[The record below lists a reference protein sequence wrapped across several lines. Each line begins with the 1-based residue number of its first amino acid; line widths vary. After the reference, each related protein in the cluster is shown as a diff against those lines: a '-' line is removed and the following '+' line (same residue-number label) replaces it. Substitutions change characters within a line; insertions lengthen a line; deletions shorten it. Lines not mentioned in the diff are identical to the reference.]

1 VDVQIVGVKMKDPYM
16 DFIDLKYKPEE
27 SDLIAL
33 FRVEPAK
40 GISMR
45 EAIGRI
51 ASESS
56 NGTWAELTTLKEHI
70 RNIRARAFSIEGS
83 YVKVAYPIELF
94 EMGSIPQ
101 FMSAVAGNI
110 FGMKALKNLRLE
122 DIYFPEEYIK
132 YFKGPGFGLDGVFS
146 KIFKMEKRRPLL
158 AHVPKPKVGM
168 TTEEHTEVAK
178 EAWLGGVDLLKDD
191 ENLTSQ
197 SFNRFED
204 RMKLMFKYRDYAEHE
219 TGERK
224 SYLANITAETN
235 EMLRRAWLVKELGG
249 EYVMVDILTAG
260 WAAVQTVRQRCEELG
275 LALHAH
281 RAFHAAFTRNPKHGM
296 SMLVVAKLARL
307 IGVDQIHIGTVVGK
321 MEGSTREVVDL
332 DEEMTLK
339 NVKAAK
345 DVLSENWH
353 NIKPVVP
360 VTSGGLHPGLVP
372 AVMKILGKE
381 IVIQAGGGIDGH
393 PDGVKAGATAM
404 RQAIEASMEGIELS
418 EYAKEH
424 AELSAALKYWGYKK
438 TR

>member
-1 VDVQIVGVKMKDPYM
+1 MNDPYN
-16 DFIDLKYKPEE
+16 DFIDLKYKPDE
-27 SDLIAL
+27 SDIVAL

-40 GISMR
+40 GISMKN
-45 EAIGRI
+45 AIGRI

-70 RNIRARAFSIEGS
+70 RKIRARAFSIKGN

-94 EMGSIPQ
+94 EMGSVPQ

-122 DIYFPEEYIK
+122 DVYFPYDYIK
-132 YFKGPGFGLDGVFS
+132 YFKGPGFGIAGVFDR
-146 KIFKMEKRRPLL
+146 IFKMKKRRPLL

-168 TTEEHTEVAK
+168 TTEEHAEVAK

-204 RMKLMFKYRDYAEHE
+204 RMKLMFRYRDYAERE

-260 WAAVQTVRQRCEELG
+260 WAALQTVRQRCEELG

-296 SMLVVAKLARL
+296 SMLMVAKLARL

-321 MEGSTREVVDL
+321 MEGSLKEVIDL
-332 DEEMTLK
+332 DDEMVLNKVKPLRSVLGEE
-339 NVKAAK
+339 
-345 DVLSENWH
+345 WH
-353 NIKPVVP
+353 HIKPVLP

-372 AVMKILGKE
+372 AVMKILGNE

-393 PDGVKAGATAM
+393 PDGVRAGAAAM
-404 RQAIEASMEGIELS
+404 RQAIDASMDGIELR
-418 EYAKEH
+418 EYAKDH
-424 AELSAALKYWGYKK
+424 RELSAALKYWGYRK